1 MRGSITQISGTG
13 NRGGA
18 SGGHYMIQGRS
29 MAEFQI
35 SESMGTLS
43 GDTQKLKE
51 EIRPYFEK
59 IDCSLR
65 VLGSQFGLEPS
76 ELTDLERQSAQNLR
90 QLLLNKCFSKEKITS
105 MEQFA
110 SVLDKPALK
119 QYGIARDIRK
129 RFGPSRQFSMDS
141 TTSSIQSMASCMS
154 PTQSF
159 TSSMEASFSSSTEV
173 KTGSMYIIDL

>member
-1 MRGSITQISGTG
+1 
-13 NRGGA
+13 
-18 SGGHYMIQGRS
+18 MI
-29 MAEFQI
+29 MAEIQI
-35 SESMGTLS
+35 SERLGALS
-43 GDTQKLKE
+43 NDTQRLKE

-76 ELTDLERQSAQNLR
+76 ELTDLERQSAQTAINLR

-110 SVLDKPALK
+110 SVLEKRALK
-119 QYGIARDIRK
+119 QHGIARDIRK

-159 TSSMEASFSSSTEV
+159 TSSMEASFSSSMEV
-173 KTGSMYIIDL
+173 RTGSMYIIDL